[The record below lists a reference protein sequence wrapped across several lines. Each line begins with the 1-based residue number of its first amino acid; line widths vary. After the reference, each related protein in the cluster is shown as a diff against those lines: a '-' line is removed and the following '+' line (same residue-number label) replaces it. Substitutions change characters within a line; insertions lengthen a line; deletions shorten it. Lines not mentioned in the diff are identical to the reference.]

1 VVADGPTLTRFLLPS
16 LLLSLPLA
24 AACEP
29 TCKATCDKLVSCE
42 EIDSPRQ
49 AVVDC
54 QTSCEIQQNLYD
66 TWDDQL
72 SRDAMADLKH
82 CIVSEECAA
91 IDDGVCYDADL
102 YIW

>member
-1 VVADGPTLTRFLLPS
+1 MTRLLLPP
-16 LLLSLPLA
+16 LLLSLSLA

-29 TCKATCDKLVSCE
+29 TCKAACDKLVSCE

-49 AVVDC
+49 AVIDC
-54 QTSCEIQQNLYD
+54 QTSCEIQQNLYE
-66 TWDDQL
+66 TWQDHQA
-72 SRDAMADLKH
+72 RDAMADLKH

-91 IDDGVCYDADL
+91 IDEGVCYDADL